1 MNLEIRINTDND
13 AFWQGDKSGR
23 VMREELTHLVTSA
36 VDHYVA
42 QAHCIFEHE
51 CESTNLQD
59 GNGNTVGVVRTFG
72 NDSDYFQ
79 KG

>member
-23 VMREELTHLVTSA
+23 VMHAELTHLVTSA
-36 VDHYVA
+36 VDHYVN
-42 QAHCIFEHE
+42 HMRCIFEHE
-51 CESTNLQD
+51 CDSVNLID

-72 NDSDYFQ
+72 NDSDHLQ
-79 KG
+79 KS